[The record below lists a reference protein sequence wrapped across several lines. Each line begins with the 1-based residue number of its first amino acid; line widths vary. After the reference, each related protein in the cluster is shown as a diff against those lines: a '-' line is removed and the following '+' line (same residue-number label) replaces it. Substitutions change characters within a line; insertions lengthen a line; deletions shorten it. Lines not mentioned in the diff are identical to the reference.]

1 MYGTLILVSGV
12 IPYRDHD
19 IAGTEAVCLIC
30 LIRILQGFLN
40 KLIFI
45 SAIFKFSL
53 ELLIGKVSRLCEGY
67 RSGVFIDC

>member
-1 MYGTLILVSGV
+1 MYGTLILVSSV

-40 KLIFI
+40 KFIFI
-45 SAIFKFSL
+45 PAIFKFRL
-53 ELLIGKVSRLCEGY
+53 ELLIGQVSRLCEGY
-67 RSGVFIDC
+67 LSGVFIDC